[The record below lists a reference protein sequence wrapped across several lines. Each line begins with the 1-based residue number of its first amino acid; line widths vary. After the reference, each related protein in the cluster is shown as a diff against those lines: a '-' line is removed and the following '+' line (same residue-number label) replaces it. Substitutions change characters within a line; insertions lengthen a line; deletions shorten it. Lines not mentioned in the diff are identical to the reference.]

1 MAQVLEQL
9 GWGLSSSAPPGC
21 IGMTTI
27 TPGPQGWELAVF

>member
-9 GWGLSSSAPPGC
+9 GWGLSSSAPPGWV
-21 IGMTTI
+21 GMITI